1 MMQPKR
7 IDERNKGLIFKN
19 YAPFTDCISEVK
31 NTERDNSKHL
41 DAVMPIYNLIECSDN
56 YSKISGS
63 LW

>member
-31 NTERDNSKHL
+31 KTERDNSKHL
-41 DAVMPIYNLIECSDN
+41 DVMMTMYNLIEYNND
-56 YSKISGS
+56 Y
-63 LW
+63 